1 MSSPMIYFNDELTR
15 YTSEEL
21 THKIDASTWSIS
33 QMYDHLLL
41 VSHEYL
47 DEVEACAQ
55 VTEQTP
61 QDKTEFGA
69 YIFSHEAFPPIDIR
83 LPDAMNEDPLQT
95 DEPAVLQARMS
106 DLMTR
111 FDALRIIAT
120 TTDPTKRTLHPGM
133 GWLNANEW
141 YQLILYHMNHHRRQ
155 KSRLEQAL

>member
-1 MSSPMIYFNDELTR
+1 MSSPMTYFNDELAR
-15 YTSEEL
+15 YTPQDL
-21 THKIDASTWSIS
+21 THKIDPSTWSIS
-33 QMYDHLLL
+33 QMYDHILL

-55 VTEQTP
+55 VTQQTP
-61 QDKTEFGA
+61 QDKTEFGE
-69 YIFSHEAFPPIDIR
+69 YIFSHKAFPPIEIR

-95 DEPAVLQARMS
+95 DQPEILQARMS

-111 FDALRIIAT
+111 FDALQSVAAT
-120 TTDPTKRTLHPGM
+120 TDSIKRTHHPGM
-133 GWLNANEW
+133 GWLNADEW